1 MSTIELREGFVD
13 DSLIDDSLASIFRPV
28 IRRLNDAERAMY
40 IRSGS
45 VFVWEET
52 EEAIGLRRVSV
63 LIRRRK
69 VRVLTR
75 DYVRSSGQ
83 TA

>member
-1 MSTIELREGFVD
+1 MLGVVVGRRCVD
-13 DSLIDDSLASIFRPV
+13 HCKFSIRIFRPV

-52 EEAIGLRRVSV
+52 EEAIGLRRVSDCAV
-63 LIRRRK
+63 PL
-69 VRVLTR
+69 V
-75 DYVRSSGQ
+75 G
-83 TA
+83 